1 VESERIQDTVQ
12 RISNAISNLNLENYY
27 QQPTRN
33 LIPVPQM
40 KESSSKSIPKSTA
53 KPKPKQQLSI
63 QESIDLQQKILSG
76 S

>member
-1 VESERIQDTVQ
+1 
-12 RISNAISNLNLENYY
+12 LNFGDQFQKLENLT
-27 QQPTRN
+27 QN
-33 LIPVPQM
+33 
-40 KESSSKSIPKSTA
+40 SKQS